1 MDLNRIFGLFNTNE
15 DDDTSLLIDFSEHP
29 LFWVSGFNK
38 VIDNHLYFKEYT
50 LKTFS
55 TLSSDINIEELEKA
69 GEELMFR
76 KAWNYIKSIDLN
88 NNLHLDSIKVKAN
101 ENFIK
106 NLQISISFFEQF
118 EEYEKCALL
127 KGIEIKVKDFLK

>member
-15 DDDTSLLIDFSEHP
+15 DDDTSLLVDFSEHP
-29 LFWVSGFNK
+29 LFWISGFNK

-50 LKTFS
+50 LKTFTNIS
-55 TLSSDINIEELEKA
+55 PDINIEELEKA

-76 KAWNYIKSIDLN
+76 KAWNYIKDIKLDNS
-88 NNLHLDSIKVKAN
+88 LHLDSIKTKAN

-106 NLQISISFFEQF
+106 NLQMSISFFEQF

-127 KGIEIKVKDFLK
+127 KGIENKIKEFLK